1 MNMMKISCGSRTKE
15 FEKGT
20 SWKEI
25 AESFREGYDS
35 DILLVH
41 DLTENRLIE
50 LFKS

>member
-1 MNMMKISCGSRTKE
+1 MKISCGGEIRE

-25 AESFREGYDS
+25 ASEFSAAYDQ

-41 DLTENRLIE
+41 DLTENRLLE
-50 LFKS
+50 LYKK